1 MDFFSKIP
9 FLVMWVIDVQASKI
23 ENNPALC
30 NFIPNIASWKI
41 SKWKRQSKEHQTTFS
56 RILKCVG
63 LCTVL
68 KCVDKNS
75 ISMAH
80 ASTWL
85 FIKAKLKEFSIP
97 IPITE
102 RASRWQSCSKESS
115 AENRLTSLQLGIQFP
130 ILLCNTVPCRR
141 RLSKQN
147 AARPSHTS
155 CRCLPNQAGIPQ
167 RDRRWK
173 ASPHHRV
180 TASTWERLMIG
191 FLKFPGPS
199 KMSNIDSFVT

>member
-1 MDFFSKIP
+1 
-9 FLVMWVIDVQASKI
+9 MWVIDVQASKI
-23 ENNPALC
+23 ETNPALR
-30 NFIPNIASWKI
+30 NFIHNMASWKI

-63 LCTVL
+63 LCTVF

-97 IPITE
+97 TPITE

-130 ILLCNTVPCRR
+130 VLLRNTVPCRR

-147 AARPSHTS
+147 AVSLLPAQPLLPSSRGKAVTHLMQVPAKPRRHPSERP
-155 CRCLPNQAGIPQ
+155 
-167 RDRRWK
+167 
-173 ASPHHRV
+173 
-180 TASTWERLMIG
+180 
-191 FLKFPGPS
+191 
-199 KMSNIDSFVT
+199 